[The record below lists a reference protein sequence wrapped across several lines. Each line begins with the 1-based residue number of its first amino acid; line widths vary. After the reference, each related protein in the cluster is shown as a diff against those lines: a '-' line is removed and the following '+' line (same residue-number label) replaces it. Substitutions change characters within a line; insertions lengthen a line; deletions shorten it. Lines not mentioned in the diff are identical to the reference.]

1 MTATQTLKI
10 YQVLNKHFK
19 NAEDASVVVQEIEE
33 NVDKKIDQRKAILA
47 TKEDIARIEIAVE
60 KRSNNLVLWIV
71 STGVAI
77 VGLLLAFLKL

>member
-19 NAEDASVVVQEIEE
+19 NAEDASVVVPEIEE
-33 NVDKKIDQRKAILA
+33 IVDKKIDQRKEILA

-60 KRSNNLVLWIV
+60 KRFNNLVLWIV